1 MFNINRAL
9 FWLKLKVIFI
19 AFAQC
24 CLQAAEHKDDVYSAT
39 FFDQYAPLTALDM
52 VNQLPGFTLI
62 ETDNDI
68 RGFATGAGNVLI
80 DGRRPTTKS
89 GGINETLS
97 RIAAAQVAYIEVLRG
112 ASGSSDAA
120 GQAVVANVVKL
131 KQGAAKHWKLAF
143 EKTGNGE
150 LSPSTEWVLSNHI
163 KGWDSAFKFNA
174 ISQKSPRDANIST
187 YGSTMELL
195 SYQQETRPSTL
206 NDIFI
211 SGDSKKQ
218 FNQHIFSINARVGW
232 SQFVTDTERLS
243 YSQPQ
248 QSQIINRYQNE
259 RDSQFYTGEL
269 GLEWQKNLTPHW
281 QWRILNINNAQNWFV
296 NSFSFDQPPNED
308 ITNATSLRFDEHKSE
323 HVLRNVFSKVGGKQ
337 DMLKQQEYGLEVAF
351 SHLESW
357 LTLERQDLITPQLT
371 SKRYSQAKEI
381 RGEAFANLNWQWKKL
396 VLDTSIAAEYSQLNI
411 TGENSDEQSLF
422 FLKPSLALAYNSD
435 KNRQYRISLRRS
447 AGQLDFSDFAASAD
461 LVNDREFSG
470 NPRLRPETKTKA
482 TLAFDQRFAEKG
494 ALSIALYYE
503 WRQHVLEHIIL
514 PSGDY
519 ALGNAGTAEVKGIT
533 SSLNLPLHQWAK
545 GAQIAFQANF
555 IDSSFIDPVTN
566 QNRQLTELTTPDIS
580 VDFRQDINQH
590 NIFWGISYQA
600 YQRSK
605 AYYVDEY
612 NHFHTQGLWQ
622 IYIEGIAFDG
632 FKVRLD
638 INNLGDKRTQWQ
650 RRLYQPNRSGALEQ
664 LQITQ
669 RHQDPSISFSISQT
683 F

>member
-1 MFNINRAL
+1 MFNVNHAL
-9 FWLKLKVIFI
+9 FWLSLSAICATNIPFSVK
-19 AFAQC
+19 
-24 CLQAAEHKDDVYSAT
+24 AAEYKDEVYSAT

-62 ETDNDI
+62 ETDDDI

-97 RIAAAQVAYIEVLRG
+97 RIAAAQVAYIEILRG

-174 ISQKSPRDANIST
+174 ISQKSPRDANISI
-187 YGSTMELL
+187 YGPTMELL

-218 FNQHIFSINARVGW
+218 FNQHTFSINARVGW

-243 YSQPQ
+243 YTQPQ
-248 QSQIINRYQNE
+248 QSQIINRYQND

-269 GLEWQKNLTPHW
+269 GLEWQKILASHW
-281 QWRILNINNAQNWFV
+281 QWRILNINNVQNWFV

-308 ITNATSLRFDEHKSE
+308 MTNATSLRFDEHKSE
-323 HVLRNVFSKVGGKQ
+323 HVLRNVFSRAGGKQ

-351 SHLESW
+351 SNLESW
-357 LTLERQDLITPQLT
+357 LTLERQNLLASPFT
-371 SKRYSQAKEI
+371 SNRYSQAKEI
-381 RGEAFANLNWQWKKL
+381 RGEAFANLNWQWQKL
-396 VLDTSIAAEYSQLNI
+396 VLDTGIAAEYSQLNV
-411 TGENSDEQSLF
+411 TGDNSDEQSLF

-447 AGQLDFSDFAASAD
+447 VGQLDFSDFAASAD
-461 LVNDREFSG
+461 LVNDREISG

-494 ALSIALYYE
+494 AFSIALYYE

-519 ALGNAGTAEVKGIT
+519 ALGNAGKAEVKGIT
-533 SSLNLPLHQWAK
+533 SSLNLPLNQWFK

-555 IDSSFIDPVTN
+555 IDSSFTDPVTN

-590 NIFWGISYQA
+590 NIFWGISYQD

-605 AYYVDEY
+605 EFYVNEY
-612 NHFHTQGLWQ
+612 SHFHTYGRWHA
-622 IYIEGIAFDG
+622 YIEGIAFNDL
-632 FKVRLD
+632 KIRLD
-638 INNLGDKRTQWQ
+638 ISNIGDDETKWQ
-650 RRLYQPNRSGALEQ
+650 RKLYQPSRSDTLQ
-664 LQITQ
+664 QIQITQ
-669 RHQDPSISFSISQT
+669 RHRDPTVNISFSQT